1 MKHQQLSIMGL
12 FGKPTTRSSSPS
24 EVEKTRRRI
33 RQNAARWGADS
44 QTASNY
50 AGAVVRQR
58 HGWRVSEGD
67 KKLIND
73 VRTKHCS
80 NRKSS

>member
-1 MKHQQLSIMGL
+1 MGL
-12 FGKPTTRSSSPS
+12 FGKPTTLSSSPS
-24 EVEKTRRRI
+24 EVEKHRRAI
-33 RQNAARWGADS
+33 RKNATRWGCDS
-44 QTASNY
+44 RTASNY
-50 AGAVVRQR
+50 AGAVVRQC

-73 VRTKHCS
+73 VRTKYCS